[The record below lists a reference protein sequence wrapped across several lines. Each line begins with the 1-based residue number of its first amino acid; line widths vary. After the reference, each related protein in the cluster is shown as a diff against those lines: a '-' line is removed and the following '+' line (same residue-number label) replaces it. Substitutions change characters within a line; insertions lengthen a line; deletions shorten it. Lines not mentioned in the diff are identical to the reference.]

1 MFLIRLSPFIPFNLF
16 NYATGLT
23 NVKFKDYL
31 IGLMGIIPGNTLNV
45 YIGTAF
51 ESVEEVLR
59 GEYEG
64 GKYHYG
70 VFLGGL
76 VVTICVACWLTW
88 IANRIVIQDLDKYE
102 LEQAASKNESNA
114 ESVK

>member
-16 NYATGLT
+16 NYLSGLT
-23 NVKFKDYL
+23 NVTFKDYL

-88 IANRIVIQDLDKYE
+88 IANRIVIQDLDRYE
-102 LEQAASKNESNA
+102 LEKEAASAA
-114 ESVK
+114 ESAPESK